1 MDKIKKIV
9 SLFLLALFVSY
20 YVSTNFFIHTH
31 SYDYGTITHSHPY
44 TSGTHT
50 HSSSAFQLI
59 NNLTNLLFVG
69 GGAIFFLALL
79 SVAKALFL
87 SVETQCIASLH
98 IGDNLLRAPPAGA

>member
-69 GGAIFFLALL
+69 GGAIFGLALL
-79 SVAKALFL
+79 SVAKALFPL
-87 SVETQCIASLH
+87 VGAKIFSPRH
-98 IGDNLLRAPPAGA
+98 IGNLLRAPPAGA